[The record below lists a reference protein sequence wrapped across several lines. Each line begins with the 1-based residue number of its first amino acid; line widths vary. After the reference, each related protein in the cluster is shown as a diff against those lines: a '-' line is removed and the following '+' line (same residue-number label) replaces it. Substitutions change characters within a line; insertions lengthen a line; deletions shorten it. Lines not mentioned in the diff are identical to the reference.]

1 MARTGSL
8 GVQVRLFLDFC
19 RMEKGL
25 AANSISSYALDLER
39 FCAFS
44 GGGDSAVPETA
55 EHVQRYVDSLYAG
68 GMAARSV
75 ARHLTTLRIFYRHL
89 QRERVM
95 THNPTE
101 LMASPKIGQALPH
114 YLNAGD
120 LERLLEAPPAGKP
133 AGLRDRAMLQL
144 VYASGLRVSELC
156 GVELNDLNLT
166 LGYLRVT
173 GKGNKQRLVPMG
185 QTAIAAIEAYL
196 SAGRPAILKGRG
208 SHYAFVTNRGTK
220 MTRQAFWKLLAAHG
234 KACGLFH
241 NLSPHVLRHT
251 FATHLL
257 EGGADLRSLQTML
270 GHADIGT
277 TQIYTHVARGRL
289 RAVVDK
295 HHPRA

>member
-1 MARTGSL
+1 MTRTGSL
-8 GVQVRLFLDFC
+8 AVQVRLFLDFC

-25 AANSISSYALDLER
+25 AANSVSSYARDLER
-39 FCAFS
+39 YSAFS
-44 GGGDSAVPETA
+44 GGAEIPIPETA
-55 EHVQRYVDSLYAG
+55 EHVQAYLDSLYAS
-68 GMAARSV
+68 GMAGRSV
-75 ARHLTTLRIFYRHL
+75 ARHLTTIRNFYGHL
-89 QRERVM
+89 QRERLM
-95 THNPTE
+95 EHNPTD
-101 LMASPKIGQALPH
+101 LLASPKIGSALPH

-120 LERLLEAPPAGKP
+120 LEKLLGSPSVATALGM
-133 AGLRDRAMLQL
+133 RDRSMLQL

-156 GVELNDLNLT
+156 SVELNDLNLN
-166 LGYLRVT
+166 LGYLRVN
-173 GKGNKQRLVPMG
+173 GKGNKERLVPMG
-185 QTAIAAIEAYL
+185 ESAMQAIEAYMTG
-196 SAGRPAILKGRG
+196 GRPAILRGRA
-208 SHYAFVTNRGTK
+208 SRFLFVTSRGTK

-257 EGGADLRSLQTML
+257 EGGADLRSVQSML

-289 RAVVDK
+289 RAVVDQ